1 MLTKKR
7 ESMIKRLLVIATLGV
22 TLSGCF
28 MAPLALLGPAT
39 SGFSTASLIQS
50 GVTSGANYVVKKS
63 TGKTITEHVIQSLN
77 SDVIKQSYVPEN
89 EPKKILKQYNKP
101 YNAISERCREFDF
114 YCKRILNKNPGL
126 AKSLLPNVESDTGCK
141 EYDFYCKRLSKKK
154 WLQYINQNK
163 SLLGSS

>member
-1 MLTKKR
+1 
-7 ESMIKRLLVIATLGV
+7 MIKRLLVIAVLGV
-22 TLSGCF
+22 GVSGCF
-28 MAPLALLGPAT
+28 MAPLALIGPAT

-50 GVTSGANYVVKKS
+50 GVSTGANYVVKKS

-77 SDVIKQSYVPEN
+77 SDVIKQSYVPNN
-89 EPKKILKQYNKP
+89 EPEKILKQYNKP
-101 YNAISERCREFDF
+101 YNAISERCKKFDF